1 MKKKRILS
9 FMLAAFVSV
18 TSMGFAAGNTAT
30 EGVGNVKYSFKN
42 GLVTASVDVTAQGAE
57 RTLVLRSYKN
67 GIMSEINVDRKT
79 VSGTETLSATVSSG
93 VDTAR
98 ACVLDAAGNAI
109 SPDATYGA
117 DSLALKYIKIDGK
130 EISDYSDDV
139 NVYDCKASKNSV
151 IEVVP
156 QDGTTGVAFS
166 DIKIP
171 GTNTITVTSSR
182 GYKRKISLILYEKAE
197 DRAGLISLS
206 YKIGDTVYPVTLV
219 PGETEYSI
227 ELPENTMSVRLLPN
241 AFGEVSIK
249 LYDEVVTSINDVSL
263 GTMLQ
268 AASDGYS
275 YGRNAVNGFV
285 PIKSEKATA
294 NIYVAYNGEE
304 TKYTIKFKAKQPR
317 ITEIN
322 YVGAESDGNK
332 PMFVGGSAINN
343 DNGTILG
350 MDRRWS
356 MANASKKL
364 LGASMFMLPM
374 TNRAAGQWWN
384 DTDVAS
390 GEYFNFKAD
399 TAGTVCVLTGDTIS
413 NDYYA
418 DGWKKASGSVSLPD
432 GQKWITVDKTWND
445 YDAEYFASALEY
457 SNNNERAIDPGVA
470 ETTEDAVTLQ
480 YNKVMQNSASR
491 HFEAGETVSIHHT
504 GTKGNNACKMIVAI
518 IWDGVTTT
526 SMYESEGNSGEEEH
540 EVISPILPPISGGN
554 SDAVYSASFQNNSN
568 AIIPSGGAQ
577 LPDMVKSA
585 INSNAVTIQFELYSI
600 DAASNSYI
608 LTSGNNIFSLYKK
621 GNGAM
626 YLKWAGLALAAKMP
640 TVAAENAVGKVHTIT
655 VEKNEGTY
663 TIKWYLDGVLESTK
677 TSTTEKTVD
686 SMILG
691 SAATS
696 GEVKLKKISIYNKI
710 LTSQEMTNT
719 ESSEPEEPVIIKD
732 SLSVHKTVSKDM
744 ASVMVLDKKEGGE
757 NYTIQDV
764 EAAIA
769 SGDKETLNK
778 AVLYFTHADAKNGKI
793 AVNIPMLPT
802 IQAGYYDVYV
812 NGELLTA
819 YFVKESDKTA
829 AKDDIIA
836 SGTIEND
843 QVAYFVEDG
852 RYETFKNKAKVAA
865 FANELLAKETGT
877 LSEAAIIDAVNKAS
891 VIEALNENAVTDFGE
906 LESIAELSPIP
917 MSVADSIKATA
928 EKTIIAA
935 VSGKNFA
942 SLDDYSKAI
951 AEAIYTN
958 IINDTQ
964 NLTGAEKRSIF
975 EAYAA
980 AVGMNLSKYNRLTAN
995 GKLTAITKL
1004 QQAGLT
1010 DFSTMKTELNS
1021 ICDGILSSTPIS
1033 GGGGGGGGGGSVA
1046 PEKNTTAV
1054 IPAVQNA
1061 PKTQIFTDLSGYSWA
1076 QTAIESLYN
1085 LGIISGYGDNTFE
1098 PQNTVN
1104 RAEFVTMIVKKY
1116 LSDKAAEGGAFKD
1129 VLESD
1134 WYFAYVMKAYSAGI
1148 VSGMQNGLFSP
1159 KGNISRQDM
1168 ATILYNVAEL
1178 LGKTSGGISGE
1189 FVDSD
1194 TISDYARDKVSFLKG
1209 MGIISGDENG
1219 AFRPFDNAT
1228 RAEAAQMIYKF
1239 IQLID

>member
-9 FMLAAFVSV
+9 FVLAAFVSV
-18 TSMGFAAGNTAT
+18 TSTGLVAGKTAAQ
-30 EGVGNVKYSFKN
+30 GVGNIRYSLEN

-67 GIMSEINVDRKT
+67 GIMSEINADRKT
-79 VSGTETLSATVSSG
+79 VSGTETLSTTVKSG

-109 SPDATYGA
+109 SSDAAYGA
-117 DSLALKYIKIDGK
+117 DTLSLKYIKVDGQI
-130 EISDYSDDV
+130 ISDYSDDV

-182 GYKRKISLILYEKAE
+182 GYKRKIKLVLYEKAE

-206 YKIGDTVYPVTLV
+206 YKIGDTVYPVSLI

-227 ELPENTMSVRLLPN
+227 ELPDNTMSVRLIPS
-241 AFGEVSIK
+241 AFGDISIK

-268 AASDGYS
+268 TASEGYT

-285 PIKSEKATA
+285 PIKGEKATA
-294 NIYVAYNGEE
+294 NIFVVYNGEE

-317 ITEIN
+317 LTEIN
-322 YVGAESDGNK
+322 YVGAEADGNK
-332 PMFVGGSAINN
+332 PMFIGGSAINN

-356 MANASKKL
+356 MANASSKL

-384 DTDVAS
+384 DTDDAG

-399 TAGTVCVLTGDTIS
+399 TSGTVCILTGDTIS
-413 NDYYA
+413 NEYYA
-418 DGWKKASGSVSLPD
+418 DGWKKASGNVTLPD
-432 GQKWITVDKTWND
+432 GKKWITVDKTWND

-457 SNNNERAIDPGVA
+457 GNNNERAIDPGVS

-480 YNKVMQNSASR
+480 YNKTMNISAAR
-491 HFEAGETVSIHHT
+491 HFEAGETVSIRHT
-504 GTKGNNACKMIVAI
+504 GSKGVNACKMTVAV
-518 IWDGVTTT
+518 IWDGVTNT
-526 SMYESEGNSGEEEH
+526 SMYETEESAQEEEP

-554 SDAVYSASFQNNSN
+554 SDAVYSASFQNDDS
-568 AIIPSGGAQ
+568 AIIPQGGI
-577 LPDMVKSA
+577 LLSDMVKSA
-585 INSNAVTIQFELYSI
+585 VNSDAVTIQFELYSI
-600 DAASNSYI
+600 DAASDSYI
-608 LTSGNNIFSLYKK
+608 MTSENGNFSLYKK
-621 GNGAM
+621 SNGPM
-626 YLKWAGLALAAKMP
+626 YLKWVGLGLATKMP
-640 TVAAENAVGKVHTIT
+640 TVAAENAVGKTHTIT
-655 VEKNEGTY
+655 VKKVDGTY
-663 TIKWYLDGVLESTK
+663 TIDWYLDGVLASEK
-677 TSTTEKTVD
+677 TSTSEKTVD
-686 SMILG
+686 SISLG
-691 SAATS
+691 ASKTS
-696 GEVKLKKISIYNKI
+696 GTVKLKKISIYNKI
-710 LTSQEMTNT
+710 LTSEEMTNT
-719 ESSEPEEPVIIKD
+719 GNSEPEETVTIAD
-732 SLSVHKTVSKDM
+732 SISVHKSIDKDM

-757 NYTIQDV
+757 NYTIQEV

-769 SGDKETLNK
+769 SGDAETLNK
-778 AVLYFTHADAKNGKI
+778 AVLYFIHADAKNGKI
-793 AVNIPMLPT
+793 SVNVPVLPT
-802 IQAGYYDVYV
+802 TPAGYYDVYV

-829 AKDDIIA
+829 AKEDIIA
-836 SGTIEND
+836 TKTIDTEK
-843 QVAYFVEDG
+843 VAYFVEDG
-852 RYETFKNKAKVAA
+852 RYESFKNKAKVAA
-865 FANELLAKETGT
+865 FANQMLAKETT
-877 LSEAAIIDAVNKAS
+877 LSEAAIINAVNTAA

-906 LESIAELSPIP
+906 LESLAVLSPIP

-928 EKTIIAA
+928 ANRIIAA

-942 SLDDYSKAI
+942 SVEDYSKAI
-951 AEAIYTN
+951 AEAIYIN
-958 IINDTQ
+958 VINDTQ
-964 NLTGAEKRSIF
+964 NLNGTEKKTIF
-975 EAYAA
+975 EAYASI
-980 AVGMNLSKYNRLTAN
+980 VGMDLSKYNKLTAN
-995 GKLTAITKL
+995 GKLTAIAKL

-1010 DFSTMKTELNS
+1010 DFSVMKTELNS
-1021 ICDGILSSTPIS
+1021 ICDGILSSTPVS
-1033 GGGGGGGGGGSVA
+1033 GGGGGGGGITA

-1061 PKTQIFTDLSGYSWA
+1061 PKTQIFTDLSGYQWA

-1085 LGIISGYGDNTFE
+1085 SGIISGYGDNTFE
-1098 PQNTVN
+1098 PQNTIN

-1116 LSDKAAEGGAFKD
+1116 LSDKAIGDGVFKD
-1129 VLESD
+1129 ISESD
-1134 WYFAYVMKAYSAGI
+1134 WYFEYVMKAYSAGV
-1148 VSGMQNGLFSP
+1148 VSGMQDGLFSP
-1159 KGNISRQDM
+1159 KGSISRQDM
-1168 ATILYNVAEL
+1168 ATILYNVAKL
-1178 LGKTSGGISGE
+1178 LGKTSDNKGGE
-1189 FVDSD
+1189 FIDSD

-1209 MGIISGDENG
+1209 IGVISGDENG

-1239 IQLID
+1239 IQLIG